1 VRTPYRSPTA
11 NAYAE
16 RWVRAARAKCL
27 DQLLSASERH
37 VRRVLAD
44 YVEHYNRARPHQGLD
59 QRCPTPLPVAPPLG
73 PVRRRDVVGGLIHES
88 YRETA

>member
-1 VRTPYRSPTA
+1 MRTPYRSPTA

-59 QRCPTPLPVAPPLG
+59 PVSYTHLTLPTKRIV
-73 PVRRRDVVGGLIHES
+73 
-88 YRETA
+88 